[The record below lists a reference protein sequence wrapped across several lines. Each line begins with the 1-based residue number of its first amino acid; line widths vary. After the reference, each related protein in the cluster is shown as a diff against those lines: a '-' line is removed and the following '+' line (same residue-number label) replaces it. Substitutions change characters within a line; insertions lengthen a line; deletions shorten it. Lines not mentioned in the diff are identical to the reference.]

1 LGSEVEPDR
10 YHMAVKVSQLEPDL
24 KILPKWVKQEL

>member
-1 LGSEVEPDR
+1 VQENILLGSEAEPDR

-24 KILPKWVKQEL
+24 KILPK